1 MKHVVR
7 VLGVLAL
14 MMVLFVGCD
23 MSMSES
29 AFSRSAVQS
38 EELSSRAVKS
48 NGRTPFTAVVN
59 LYQDYQSV
67 VTEHKGNSN
76 HYKTVEET
84 LYSFPYESFG
94 GVIES
99 DWDLLDGKFV
109 IMNNV
114 TNYNLDPQTAEL
126 SGSNHSVIQIVDEQ
140 MQVVATLQAN
150 GTIDGSLL
158 GAEIAMNWVLKDAPG
173 KKIHANGK
181 VGGIFT
187 WADFDYE
194 TMGLSYILPNGTFT
208 LTGSYK

>member
-14 MMVLFVGCD
+14 MMVLFVSCD
-23 MSMSES
+23 MSLTES
-29 AFSRSAVQS
+29 AFSRSAVQT
-38 EELSSRAVKS
+38 EELSSRAAKQNKPTS
-48 NGRTPFTAVVN
+48 FTAVVN

-67 VTEHKGNSN
+67 VTERKGNSN

-109 IMNNV
+109 VMNNV

-126 SGSNHSVIQIVDEQ
+126 SGSNHSVIQIVDQQ

-173 KKIHANGK
+173 LKVHANGK

-187 WADFDYE
+187 WAVFDYE
-194 TMGLSYILPNGTFT
+194 KMGLSYILPNGTFT

>member
-1 MKHVVR
+1 MKHVLR
-7 VLGVLAL
+7 TLGLLAL
-14 MMVLFVGCD
+14 LMILCVGCD
-23 MSMSES
+23 MSMTES
-29 AFSRSAVQS
+29 ALSRSAVQI
-38 EELSSRAVKS
+38 EELSSRAAKQ
-48 NGRTPFTAVVN
+48 NGPTQFTAVVN
-59 LYQDYQSV
+59 LYQDYTSV
-67 VTEHKGNSN
+67 VTEHKGNSD

-114 TNYNLDPQTAEL
+114 TNYNLDQETAAI
-126 SGSNHSVIQIVDEQ
+126 SGSNHSVIQIVDAQ

-158 GAEIAMNWVLKDAPG
+158 GAEIAMNWVLKDAAD
-173 KKIHANGK
+173 KKLHANGK
-181 VGGIFT
+181 VAGIFT
-187 WADFDYE
+187 WAVFDYE